1 MSNYVSPWLHVVLF
15 SNNSTKI
22 IMRVYQ
28 FMNTFRFKLE
38 DLEVELMLYYRDA
51 NGQYVAMTS
60 SLNDLPMNN
69 DVMARSLPL

>member
-1 MSNYVSPWLHVVLF
+1 
-15 SNNSTKI
+15 
-22 IMRVYQ
+22 MRVYQ

-51 NGQYVAMTS
+51 NGQNVAMTS
-60 SLNDLPMNN
+60 SLNDLPMNS